1 MTESSGT
8 DALANAGGCDALA
21 QDSKGWEQL
30 AGLSRAPTPVPL
42 HQNILQHS
50 CSSHVPRSDS
60 RLEPDSQREDWNSE
74 RKIREMRRFRVRTQL
89 LHSRLGQA
97 FRV

>member
-21 QDSKGWEQL
+21 QDLKGWEQL

-42 HQNILQHS
+42 HQNILQCS
-50 CSSHVPRSDS
+50 CVSHAPRSDS
-60 RLEPDSQREDWNSE
+60 RLEPDRQGEDWNGE
-74 RKIREMRRFRVRTQL
+74 RKIRETRRFRV
-89 LHSRLGQA
+89 
-97 FRV
+97 